1 MKFRNARLILLAL
14 CMSLVYSAFGQSF
27 DHVRVGSCTLQSAR
41 IKLDSLSIRPGTF
54 HINGVDTTQYRLD
67 YITATLYLVD
77 SSLLDKTVSYQ
88 YQVFD
93 LDFTK
98 PVSHRSTSLIEPSPR
113 NFQPLV
119 TPLSTFSDFQS
130 DELITSGFVS
140 RGVTIGNNQDLA
152 LNSALNLQLSGKLSE
167 DVEIQATISDKN
179 VPIQPEG
186 NTEYLSNINNIFIT
200 LYIKKKLRI
209 DAGDIATVSP
219 VDPFLKANRNLLG
232 MNLNLKLS
240 EPKFKSQHSVGG
252 GVAKGLYVRQNIAVQ
267 NGMQGPYRLYGANN
281 EPNIVVVAGSERV
294 YVDGVLM
301 TRGQENDYVIDYNTA
316 EITFTPAMLI
326 TAEKRVMVEFEC
338 TDRHYSR
345 YNLFTFNEMEVGQ
358 KRPVKIKVNFFQEQ
372 DLKNQSIQP
381 ELTDRHKLF
390 LAELGDAESF
400 AYFQNA
406 DSTTYSADRV
416 LYCKKDTVV
425 DGMGYTIYV
434 YSTNDSVQLYSVGFT
449 YMGTNKGSYKLLSS
463 TANGR
468 VFGWVAPV
476 DGVPQGDYD
485 PVQLLATPKL
495 LQMATVSAEYHF
507 KPKSFIQTELALSN
521 YDRNTFSRQDDR
533 DNVGFAYFLNLGHAQ
548 NLKSK
553 NADTALWQLSTA
565 LQWQFLHRNFHAV
578 ESFREVEFARNYNLD
593 QDYSDTRSEQML
605 QAMVSLS
612 NPQVGTNRYT
622 FNWFSRIGALN
633 AWRNELWLQNGWRR
647 WVSHTRTSWLYSTDS
662 LQTSSF
668 VSSDNKIAYRFE
680 KVEMGVTDLLEHN
693 IFRTAV
699 SHSMRLNSYAFNE
712 AVAYLKNSDTSIYKY
727 NISYKNRVEFTPQ
740 MEQLRQHLLVHEAN
754 ASFSFEKIKNQS
766 FTVRGTYRNQQLQ
779 DSIGKSHAEHY
790 FVGNVGYSGRFCKN
804 AIILSTYYEMGSG
817 MEMKKNYTY
826 IKVAAGQGTYVWRDY
841 NGNGIEEIDEFEVA
855 AFQDE
860 AEYVKVW
867 LTGTDYVNTYNMQL
881 AQTIQLRPAS
891 VWRNSQGIKRFL
903 ARFAN
908 ITMLRSQVK
917 QSVMAFN
924 PFPLHL
930 EDTNLVSRNLTLNN
944 TFSFNNSASKFAF
957 DFIVQEVRNKN
968 LLYYGSEYNSSSL
981 QQIVL
986 KSTPH
991 KSVYMQVNYAHQ
1003 NLRNT
1008 SEMLLSRCYEILQHS
1023 CGADVQLQFKNAY
1036 FTSLNYSFSAKR
1048 NTQGVERA
1056 QMHDVKGIFSYKML
1070 KRGVLSANLQYV
1082 QVRGEVPENNAVAYT
1097 MLNGLSVGGNVL
1109 WGADCQ
1115 ISVTD
1120 FLQVSLQYVGRK
1132 SEHHKPV
1139 HTGSLSLKAH
1149 F

>member
-1 MKFRNARLILLAL
+1 MKSKNARLLFLAL
-14 CMSLVYSAFGQSF
+14 CMLLVYSVFGQNF
-27 DHVRVGSCTLQSAR
+27 DQMRVGSCVPQSAR
-41 IKLDSLSIRPGTF
+41 IKLDSLSIRPGSF
-54 HINGVDTTQYRLD
+54 RIIGVDTDRYRVD

-77 SSLLDKTVSYQ
+77 SSLLNKTISYQ

-93 LDFTK
+93 LDFAK
-98 PVSHRSTSLIEPSPR
+98 PIFHKPSSLIEPSPR
-113 NFQPLV
+113 NFQPTI
-119 TPLSTFSDFQS
+119 TPLSTFSDFKS
-130 DELITSGFVS
+130 DELTTSGFIS

-167 DVEIQATISDKN
+167 DIQIQATISDKN

-200 LYIKKKLRI
+200 LSFRKTLRV
-209 DAGDIATVSP
+209 DAGDIAMITP
-219 VDPFLKANRNLLG
+219 EDPFLKASRNLLG
-232 MNLNLKLS
+232 MNLNVNLS
-240 EPKFKSQHSVGG
+240 GQKVRSQNSIGG
-252 GVAKGLYVRQNIAVQ
+252 GVAKGRYVRQNISVQ

-294 YVDGVLM
+294 YVDGALM

-326 TAEKRVMVEFEC
+326 TAEKRVIVEFEC

-345 YNLFTFNEMEVGQ
+345 YNLYTFNEMQVGQ

-390 LAELGDAESF
+390 LAALGDAESF

-406 DSTTYSADRV
+406 DSVAFSSDRV
-416 LYCKKDTVV
+416 LYCRKDTLV
-425 DGMGYTIYV
+425 DGVGYSIYV
-434 YSTNDSVQLYSVGFT
+434 YATEDSVQVYNVGFT
-449 YMGTNKGSYKLLSS
+449 YMGPNKGSYKLLSS

-507 KPKSFIQTELALSN
+507 KPKSFVQTELALSN

-533 DNVGFAYFLNLGHAQ
+533 DNVGFAYYLNIGHAQ
-548 NLKSK
+548 HLKSR
-553 NADTALWQLSTA
+553 NADTTSWLLSTA

-605 QAMVSLS
+605 QAMVLFS
-612 NPQVGTNRYT
+612 NPQVGTNRYS
-622 FNWFSRIGALN
+622 FNWFSRLGVLN
-633 AWRNELWLQNGWRR
+633 AWRNELWLHNERRGWLT
-647 WVSHTRTSWLYSTDS
+647 HTRTSWLYSVDS
-662 LQTSSF
+662 VQTSSF
-668 VSSDNKIAYRFE
+668 ISSDNKVAYRFE
-680 KVEMGVTDLLEHN
+680 KLEVGVSDLLEHN
-693 IFRTAV
+693 IFRTAALRA
-699 SHSMRLNSYAFNE
+699 MRLNSYAFNE
-712 AVAYLKNSDTSIYKY
+712 AVAYLKNSDSSLYKY
-727 NISYKNRVEFTPQ
+727 NISYKNRVEFVPQ
-740 MEQLRQHLLVHEAN
+740 LEQLRRHLLVHEAN
-754 ASFSFEKIKNQS
+754 ASFSFERIKNQS
-766 FTVRGTYRNQQLQ
+766 FTIRGTYRNQRLQ
-779 DSIGKSHAEHY
+779 DSIGRTHAENF
-790 FVGNVGYSGRFCKN
+790 FVGNVEYSGRFCKN
-804 AIILSTYYEMGSG
+804 AIVLSTYYEMGSG

-826 IKVAAGQGTYVWRDY
+826 IKVAAGQGVYVWHDY
-841 NGNGIEEIDEFEVA
+841 NGNGIEEMDEFEVA

-860 AEYVKVW
+860 ATYVKVW
-867 LTGTDYVNTYNMQL
+867 LTGTDYVNTYNTQL
-881 AQTIQLRPAS
+881 SQTLQLRPAA
-891 VWRNSQGIKRFL
+891 VWRNSHGFKRFL

-917 QSVMAFN
+917 QSAMAFN
-924 PFPLHL
+924 PFPAHL

-944 TFSFNNSASKFAF
+944 TFSFNNSTSKFAF

-968 LLYYGSEYNSSSL
+968 LLYYGSEYNSVGL
-981 QQIVL
+981 QQLVL

-991 KSVYMQVNYAHQ
+991 KCIYLQVNYAHQ
-1003 NLRNT
+1003 NQRNE
-1008 SEMLLSRCYEILQHS
+1008 SEMLRSRSYHILQHS
-1023 CGADVQLQFKNAY
+1023 CGADVQLNFKNAY
-1036 FTSLNYSFSAKR
+1036 YASVNYNLSAKR
-1048 NTQGVERA
+1048 NLEGVEQA
-1056 QMHDVKGIFSYKML
+1056 IMHDVKATFSYKML
-1070 KRGVLSANLQYV
+1070 KRGVLSAKLQC
-1082 QVRGEVPENNAVAYT
+1082 VRIQGEMPENNAVSYL
-1097 MLNGLSVGGNVL
+1097 MLNGLSLGVNVL

-1115 ISVTD
+1115 ISITD
-1120 FLQVSLQYVGRK
+1120 YLQLSLQYEGRK
-1132 SEHHKPV
+1132 SEDHKSV